1 MSLPLKIAWRYLV
14 SKKGHQAVNII
25 SIVAVCGVV
34 VATAA
39 LICVLS
45 VFNGFRGLIMGKLAM
60 LDPQVAI
67 TATMGKTINDA
78 DSVIDVVNNIPGVE
92 RAVPVILDQA
102 LAIYAQYQMPVRLKG
117 VPDNYNT
124 MNDIDS
130 VIVDGEW
137 KLRDQVSRYIIV
149 GAGPAVRLMVRP
161 ESLGMVYLYA
171 PQRQGHVNIANPMG
185 AFRQDSLFVSGIFQ
199 LQQNS
204 YDADL
209 IYVPLDVAQ
218 ELFDYETEATQ
229 IEVKLDSGANEQQV
243 MHAIGNILGS
253 SYQVQNR
260 LMQQREAYRLV
271 NIEKWMAFLLLAFI
285 LVIATF
291 NVISTLSLLIIE
303 KDDSIAT
310 LRALGANDRQISR
323 IFVLQGWLITLAG
336 AITGVII
343 GLILCLCQQQF
354 GWLRLSGDPANMII
368 NAYPVEVQW
377 TDVIITLALVAAV
390 GLLTSM
396 VTALIMR
403 RRLKSEELEVRS

>member
-78 DSVIDVVNNIPGVE
+78 DSVIDVVNGIPGVE
-92 RAVPVILDQA
+92 RAVPVIEDQA
-102 LAIYAQYQMPVRLKG
+102 LAIYAQLQTPVRLKG
-117 VPDNYNT
+117 VPDDYNT
-124 MNDIDS
+124 MNGMDS
-130 VIVDGEW
+130 VIVDGVW
-137 KLRDQVSRYIIV
+137 KLRDQVSRYAVV
-149 GAGPAVRLMVRP
+149 GAGPAIKLCVRP
-161 ESLGMVYLYA
+161 DFFGMIRLYA
-171 PQRQGHVNIANPMG
+171 PKRQGRVKIANPMG
-185 AFRQDSLFVSGIFQ
+185 AFRSDSLFTSGIFQ

-209 IYVPLDVAQ
+209 IFVPLEVARQ
-218 ELFDYETEATQ
+218 LFDYETEATQ
-229 IEVKLDSGANEQQV
+229 IEVLLSPGASENQV
-243 MHAIGNILGS
+243 MQGIAGTLGDG
-253 SYQVQNR
+253 YQVKDR

-271 NIEKWMAFLLLAFI
+271 NVEKWMAFLLLAFI

-310 LRALGANDRQISR
+310 LRALGAHDRQISR
-323 IFVLQGWLITLAG
+323 IFDLQGWLITLAG
-336 AITGVII
+336 AVTGVVI

-368 NAYPVEVQW
+368 SAYPVEVQW
-377 TDVIITLALVAAV
+377 QDVVITLALVAAV

-396 VTALIMR
+396 VTAVIMR
-403 RRLKSEELEVRS
+403 RRLRG

>member
-45 VFNGFRGLIMGKLAM
+45 VFNGFKGLIMGRLAL
-60 LDPQVAI
+60 LDPEVAI
-67 TATMGKTINDA
+67 TATLGKTIHDA
-78 DSVIDVVNNIPGVE
+78 DSVINAVGTLPGVE
-92 RAVPVILDQA
+92 RAVPVVIDQA
-102 LAIYAQYQMPVRLKG
+102 LAMYAQYQMPVRLKG
-117 VPDNYNT
+117 VPDDYNR
-124 MNDIDS
+124 MNGMDS

-137 KLRDQVSRYIIV
+137 KLRDQVSKYAV
-149 GAGPAVRLMVRP
+149 AGAGPAVRLCVRP
-161 ESLGMVYLYA
+161 EFLGMVRLYA
-171 PQRQGHVNIANPMG
+171 PQRQGRVNIANPMG
-185 AFRQDSLFVSGIFQ
+185 AFRQDSLFVSGVFQ

-209 IYVPLDVAQ
+209 IYVPLDMAR

-229 IEVKLDSGANEQQV
+229 IELKLMPGANEQQV
-243 MHAIGNILGS
+243 MQLISHVLGKG
-253 SYQVQNR
+253 YQVKNR
-260 LMQQREAYRLV
+260 LMQQSEAYRLV

-285 LVIATF
+285 LIIATF

-310 LRALGANDRQISR
+310 MRALGANDRQISR

-336 AITGVII
+336 AVTGIVI

-354 GWLRLSGDPANMII
+354 GLLRLSGDPANMII
-368 NAYPVEVQW
+368 SAYPVVVEW
-377 TDVIITLALVAAV
+377 TDVLVTLALVAAV

-403 RRLKSEELEVRS
+403 RRLKN

>member
-1 MSLPLKIAWRYLV
+1 MSLPLKIACRYLV

-25 SIVAVCGVV
+25 SIVAVGGVV

-60 LDPQVAI
+60 LDPQIAI
-67 TATMGKTINDA
+67 TATLGKTINDA
-78 DSVIDVVNNIPGVE
+78 DSVIEVVSALPGVD
-92 RAVPVILDQA
+92 RAVPVIEDQA
-102 LAIYAQYQMPVRLKG
+102 LAIYAQLQMPVRLKG
-117 VPDNYNT
+117 VPDDYNT
-124 MNDIDS
+124 MNLMDS
-130 VIVDGEW
+130 VIVDGSW
-137 KLRDQVSRYIIV
+137 KLRDQVSRYAV
-149 GAGPAVRLMVRP
+149 AGAGPAVRLMVRP
-161 ESLGMVYLYA
+161 DFLGMVRLYA
-171 PQRQGHVNIANPMG
+171 PQRQGRVNIANPMG

-209 IYVPLDVAQ
+209 IYVPLEMAR

-229 IEVKLDSGANEQQV
+229 VEVKLAPGANEQGA
-243 MHAIGNILGS
+243 MSAISQALGNG
-253 SYQVQNR
+253 YQVKNR

-323 IFVLQGWLITLAG
+323 IFVLQGWLITLVG
-336 AITGVII
+336 AMTGVVI
-343 GLILCLCQQQF
+343 GLLLCLGQQRF

-377 TDVIITLALVAAV
+377 TDVLITFALVAAV

-403 RRLKSEELEVRS
+403 RRLTTKD

>member
-60 LDPQVAI
+60 LDPQVAV
-67 TATMGKTINDA
+67 TATLGKTVNDA
-78 DSVIDVVNNIPGVE
+78 DSVIQVIQAIPGVE
-92 RAVPVILDQA
+92 RVMPVVEDQA
-102 LAIYAQYQMPVRLKG
+102 LAIYGEMQMPVRLKG
-117 VPDNYNT
+117 VPDDYNT

-130 VIVDGEW
+130 VIVDGTW
-137 KLRDQVSRYIIV
+137 MLRDQVSHFAV
-149 GAGPAVRLMVRP
+149 AGAGPAVRLMVRP
-161 ESLGMVYLYA
+161 EFMGMVRLYA
-171 PQRQGHVNIANPMG
+171 PQRQGRVNMANPMG
-185 AFRQDSLFVSGIFQ
+185 AFRQDSVFVAGIFQ

-209 IYVPLDVAQ
+209 IFVPLDMARQ
-218 ELFDYETEATQ
+218 LFDYETEATQ
-229 IEVKLDSGANEQQV
+229 IEVKLAPGASEQQV
-243 MHAIGNILGS
+243 MDAIGRALGN
-253 SYQVQNR
+253 SYQVKNR

-336 AITGVII
+336 AVTGVVI
-343 GLILCLCQQQF
+343 GLVLCLCQQQF

-368 NAYPVEVQW
+368 SAYPVEVQW
-377 TDVIITLALVAAV
+377 TDVIVTLALVAAV

-403 RRLKSEELEVRS
+403 RRLKSTETRN

>member
-45 VFNGFRGLIMGKLAM
+45 VFNGFRGLIMGRLAM

-67 TATMGKTINDA
+67 TATVGKTINDA
-78 DSVIDVVNNIPGVE
+78 DSVIGAVAAIPGVE
-92 RAVPVILDQA
+92 RAIPVIEDQA
-102 LAIYAQYQMPVRLKG
+102 LAMYAQFQMPVRLKG
-117 VPDNYNT
+117 VPDDYNT
-124 MNDIDS
+124 MNDMDS

-137 KLRDQVSRYIIV
+137 KLRDQVSRFAV
-149 GAGPAVRLMVRP
+149 AGAGPAIRLCVRPDFIGMVR
-161 ESLGMVYLYA
+161 LYA
-171 PQRQGHVNIANPMG
+171 PQRQGRVNIANPMG
-185 AFRQDSLFVSGIFQ
+185 AFRQDSVFVSGIFQ

-204 YDADL
+204 YDTDL
-209 IYVPLDVAQ
+209 IYVPLDMARD
-218 ELFDYETEATQ
+218 LFDYETEATQ
-229 IEVKLDSGANEQQV
+229 VEVKLAPGASEGQV
-243 MHAIGNILGS
+243 MAAIARALGS
-253 SYQVQNR
+253 GYQVENR

-303 KDDSIAT
+303 KDSSIAT
-310 LRALGANDRQISR
+310 LRALGANDSQISR

-336 AITGVII
+336 AITGVAI

-354 GWLRLSGDPANMII
+354 GWLRLSGDPASMII
-368 NAYPVEVQW
+368 SAYPVEVQW
-377 TDVIITLALVAAV
+377 PDVIITFALVAAV
-390 GLLTSM
+390 GLLTSI

-403 RRLKSEELEVRS
+403 RRLTANSNN

>member
-1 MSLPLKIAWRYLV
+1 MSLPLKIACRYLV

-25 SIVAVCGVV
+25 SIVAVGGVV

-60 LDPQVAI
+60 LDPQIAI
-67 TATMGKTINDA
+67 TATLGKTINDA
-78 DSVIDVVNNIPGVE
+78 DSVIEVVSALPGVE
-92 RAVPVILDQA
+92 RAVPVIEDQA
-102 LAIYAQYQMPVRLKG
+102 LAIYAQLQMPVRLKG
-117 VPDNYNT
+117 VPDDYNT
-124 MNDIDS
+124 MNLMDS
-130 VIVDGEW
+130 VIVDGSW
-137 KLRDQVSRYIIV
+137 KLRDQVSRYAV
-149 GAGPAVRLMVRP
+149 AGAGPAVRLMVRP
-161 ESLGMVYLYA
+161 DFLGMVRLYA
-171 PQRQGHVNIANPMG
+171 PQRQGRVNIANPMG

-209 IYVPLDVAQ
+209 IYVPLEMAR

-229 IEVKLDSGANEQQV
+229 VEVKLAPGANEQGA
-243 MHAIGNILGS
+243 MSAISQALGNG
-253 SYQVQNR
+253 YQVKNR

-323 IFVLQGWLITLAG
+323 IFVLQGWLITLVG
-336 AITGVII
+336 AMTGVVI
-343 GLILCLCQQQF
+343 GLLLCLGQQRY

-377 TDVIITLALVAAV
+377 TDVLITFALVAAV

-403 RRLKSEELEVRS
+403 RRLTTKN

>member
-1 MSLPLKIAWRYLV
+1 MSLPLKIACRYLV

-25 SIVAVCGVV
+25 SIVAVGGVV

-60 LDPQVAI
+60 LDPQIAI
-67 TATMGKTINDA
+67 TATLGKTINDA
-78 DSVIDVVNNIPGVE
+78 DSVIEVVSALPGVE
-92 RAVPVILDQA
+92 RAVPVIEDQA
-102 LAIYAQYQMPVRLKG
+102 LAIYAQLQMPVRLKG
-117 VPDNYNT
+117 VPDDYNT
-124 MNDIDS
+124 MNLMDS
-130 VIVDGEW
+130 VIVDGSW
-137 KLRDQVSRYIIV
+137 KLRDQVSRYAV
-149 GAGPAVRLMVRP
+149 AGAGPAVRLMVRP
-161 ESLGMVYLYA
+161 DFLGMVRLYA
-171 PQRQGHVNIANPMG
+171 PQRQGRVNIANPMG

-209 IYVPLDVAQ
+209 IYVPLEMAR

-229 IEVKLDSGANEQQV
+229 VEVKLAPGANEQEA
-243 MHAIGNILGS
+243 MSAISQALGN
-253 SYQVQNR
+253 SYQVKNR

-323 IFVLQGWLITLAG
+323 IFVLQGWLITLVG
-336 AITGVII
+336 AMTGVVI
-343 GLILCLCQQQF
+343 GLLLCLGQQRF

-377 TDVIITLALVAAV
+377 TDVLITFALVAAV

-403 RRLKSEELEVRS
+403 RRLTTKN

>member
-1 MSLPLKIAWRYLV
+1 MSLPLRIAWRYLM
-14 SKKGHQAVNII
+14 SKKGHQAVNVI
-25 SIVAVCGVV
+25 SIVAVCGIV

-60 LDPQVAI
+60 LDPEVAI
-67 TATMGKTINDA
+67 TATMGKTINNA
-78 DSVIDVVNNIPGVE
+78 DSIIDAVSGIPGVE
-92 RAVPVILDQA
+92 RAVPVIEDQA
-102 LAIYAQYQMPVRLKG
+102 LAMYAQLQMPVRLKG
-117 VPDNYNT
+117 VPDDYNT
-124 MNDIDS
+124 MNQMDS
-130 VIVDGEW
+130 VIVDGQW
-137 KLRDQVSRYIIV
+137 KLRDQVSRYAV
-149 GAGPAVRLMVRP
+149 AGAGPAVRLCVRPDFIGMVR
-161 ESLGMVYLYA
+161 LYA

-209 IYVPLDVAQ
+209 IYVPLDMARD
-218 ELFDYETEATQ
+218 LFDYETEATQ
-229 IEVKLDSGANEQQV
+229 VEVKLAAGANEQQA
-243 MHAIGNILGS
+243 MRAITQALGDG
-253 SYQVQNR
+253 YLVKNR
-260 LMQQREAYRLV
+260 LMQQSEAYRLV

-285 LVIATF
+285 LIIATF

-323 IFVLQGWLITLAG
+323 IFVLQGWLITLVG
-336 AITGVII
+336 AITGVVI

-354 GWLRLSGDPANMII
+354 GWLHLSGDPANMII
-368 NAYPVEVQW
+368 DAYPVEVQW
-377 TDVIITLALVAAV
+377 TDVLVTLALVAAV

-403 RRLKSEELEVRS
+403 RRLRNRESKNN

>member
-25 SIVAVCGVV
+25 SIIAVCGIV

-45 VFNGFRGLIMGKLAM
+45 VFNGFRGLIMGRLAL
-60 LDPQVAI
+60 LDPQVAV
-67 TATMGKTINDA
+67 TATFGKTINDA
-78 DSVIDVVNNIPGVE
+78 DSVINVVSIVPGVE
-92 RAVPVILDQA
+92 RAIPVIEDQA
-102 LAIYAQYQMPVRLKG
+102 LAIYAQMQMPVRLKG
-117 VPDNYNT
+117 VPDDYNT
-124 MNDIDS
+124 MNGMDS

-137 KLRDQVSRYIIV
+137 KLRDPVARYAV
-149 GAGPAVRLMVRP
+149 AGAGPAVRLMVRP
-161 ESLGMVYLYA
+161 EFIGMLHLYA

-185 AFRQDSLFVSGIFQ
+185 AFRQDSVFVSGIFQ
-199 LQQNS
+199 LEQNS

-209 IYVPLDVAQ
+209 IYVPLDMAR
-218 ELFDYETEATQ
+218 ELFDYESEATQ
-229 IEVKLDSGANEQQV
+229 IEVKLAPGASERTV
-243 MHAIGNILGS
+243 MDGISQALGNG
-253 SYQVQNR
+253 YQVKNR

-285 LVIATF
+285 LIIATF

-323 IFVLQGWLITLAG
+323 IFVLQGWLITLVG
-336 AITGVII
+336 AVTGVAI
-343 GLILCLCQQQF
+343 GLVLCLFQQHF

-368 NAYPVEVQW
+368 SAYPVEVQW
-377 TDVIITLALVAAV
+377 MDVLITLALVAAV

-403 RRLKSEELEVRS
+403 RRLNFNSKH

>member
-60 LDPQVAI
+60 LDPQVAV
-67 TATMGKTINDA
+67 TATLGKTVNDA
-78 DSVIDVVNNIPGVE
+78 DSVIQVIQAIPGVD
-92 RAVPVILDQA
+92 RVMPVVEDQA
-102 LAIYAQYQMPVRLKG
+102 LAIYGEMQMPVRLKG
-117 VPDNYNT
+117 VPDDYNT

-130 VIVDGEW
+130 VIVDGTW
-137 KLRDQVSRYIIV
+137 MLRDQVSHFAV
-149 GAGPAVRLMVRP
+149 AGAGPAVRLMVRP
-161 ESLGMVYLYA
+161 EFMGMVRLYA
-171 PQRQGHVNIANPMG
+171 PQRQGRVNMANPMG
-185 AFRQDSLFVSGIFQ
+185 AFRQDSVFVAGIFQ

-209 IYVPLDVAQ
+209 IFVPLDMARQ
-218 ELFDYETEATQ
+218 LFDYETEATQ
-229 IEVKLDSGANEQQV
+229 IEVKLAPGASEQQV
-243 MHAIGNILGS
+243 MDAISRALGN
-253 SYQVQNR
+253 SYQVKNR

-303 KDDSIAT
+303 KDDNIAT

-336 AITGVII
+336 AVTGVVI
-343 GLILCLCQQQF
+343 GLVLCLCQQQF

-368 NAYPVEVQW
+368 SAYPVEVQW
-377 TDVIITLALVAAV
+377 TDVIVTLALVAAV

-403 RRLKSEELEVRS
+403 RRLKSTATRN

>member
-1 MSLPLKIAWRYLV
+1 MSLPLKIACRYLV

-45 VFNGFRGLIMGKLAM
+45 VFNGFRGLIMGRLAM
-60 LDPQVAI
+60 LDPQIAV
-67 TATMGKTINDA
+67 TATVGKAINDA
-78 DSVIDVVNNIPGVE
+78 DSVIDVVTAVPSVE
-92 RAVPVILDQA
+92 RAVPVIEDQA
-102 LAIYAQYQMPVRLKG
+102 LAIYAQLQMPVRLKG
-117 VPDNYNT
+117 VPDDYNT
-124 MNDIDS
+124 MNDMDS
-130 VIVDGEW
+130 VIVDGTW
-137 KLRDQVSRYIIV
+137 KLRDQVSRFAV
-149 GAGPAVRLMVRP
+149 AGAGPAVRLMVRP
-161 ESLGMVYLYA
+161 DFLGMVRLYA
-171 PQRQGHVNIANPMG
+171 PQRKGRVNIANPMG

-209 IYVPLDVAQ
+209 IYVPLDMAR

-229 IEVKLDSGANEQQV
+229 VEIKLAKGADEQQV
-243 MHAIGNILGS
+243 MHGISAALGQ
-253 SYQVQNR
+253 SYQVKNR

-285 LVIATF
+285 LIIATF

-336 AITGVII
+336 AITGVMI
-343 GLILCLCQQQF
+343 GLVLCLCQQQF
-354 GWLRLSGDPANMII
+354 GWLRLSGDPANMIVS
-368 NAYPVEVQW
+368 AYPVEVQW
-377 TDVIITLALVAAV
+377 TDVLVTLGLVAAV
-390 GLLTSM
+390 GLLTSA

-403 RRLKSEELEVRS
+403 RRLTRKTTTKN

>member
-34 VATAA
+34 VSTAA

-67 TATMGKTINDA
+67 TATMGKTVNDA
-78 DSVIDVVNNIPGVE
+78 DSVIDVVMAVPGVE
-92 RAVPVILDQA
+92 RAVPVIEDQA
-102 LAIYAQYQMPVRLKG
+102 LAIYAQMQMPVRLKG
-117 VPDNYNT
+117 VPDDYNR
-124 MNDIDS
+124 MNEMDS
-130 VIVDGEW
+130 VIVDGVW
-137 KLRDQVSRYIIV
+137 KLRDEVSRYAV
-149 GAGPAVRLMVRP
+149 AGAGPAMRLYVRP
-161 ESLGMVYLYA
+161 DFLGMVSLYA
-171 PQRQGHVNIANPMG
+171 PQRRGKVNVANPMG

-209 IYVPLDVAQ
+209 IYVPLDVARD
-218 ELFDYETEATQ
+218 LFDYETEATQ
-229 IEVKLDSGANEQQV
+229 IEVKLAPDASEQRV
-243 MHAIGNILGS
+243 MDGIADALGS
-253 SYQVQNR
+253 GYQVKNR
-260 LMQQREAYRLV
+260 LMQQLEAYRLV

-310 LRALGANDRQISR
+310 LRALGAADRQISR

-336 AITGVII
+336 AVTGVVI
-343 GLILCLCQQQF
+343 GLVLCLCQQQF
-354 GWLRLSGDPANMII
+354 GLLRLSGDPANMII
-368 NAYPVEVQW
+368 SAYPVEVHW
-377 TDVIITLALVAAV
+377 GDVLVTLALVAAV

-403 RRLKSEELEVRS
+403 RRLTSTNR

>member
-1 MSLPLKIAWRYLV
+1 MSLPLKIACRYLV

-25 SIVAVCGVV
+25 SIIAVCGVV
-34 VATAA
+34 VSTAA

-67 TATMGKTINDA
+67 TATLGKTINDA
-78 DSVIDVVNNIPGVE
+78 DSVIDVVSHIQGVE
-92 RAVPVILDQA
+92 RAVPVIEDQA
-102 LAIYAQYQMPVRLKG
+102 LAVYDQLQMPVRLKG
-117 VPDNYNT
+117 VPDDYNT
-124 MNDIDS
+124 TNAMDS
-130 VIVDGEW
+130 VIVDGKW
-137 KLRDQVSRYIIV
+137 KLRDQVSQFAVV
-149 GAGPAVRLMVRP
+149 GAGPAVRLCVRP
-161 ESLGMVYLYA
+161 EFLGMVHLYA
-171 PQRQGHVNIANPMG
+171 PQRQGRVNIANPMG

-209 IYVPLDVAQ
+209 IYVPLDMAQ
-218 ELFDYETEATQ
+218 TLFDYDTQATQ
-229 IEVKLDSGANEQQV
+229 IEVKLAPGASESEVMRDISGA
-243 MHAIGNILGS
+243 LGS
-253 SYQVQNR
+253 AYQVKNR
-260 LMQQREAYRLV
+260 LMQQSEAYRLV

-310 LRALGANDRQISR
+310 LRALGAHDRQISR
-323 IFVLQGWLITLAG
+323 IFVLQGWLITLVG
-336 AITGVII
+336 AVTGVVI
-343 GLILCLCQQQF
+343 GLVLCLCQYHF
-354 GWLRLSGDPANMII
+354 GWLRLSGDPANMIVS
-368 NAYPVEVQW
+368 AYPVEVQW
-377 TDVIITLALVAAV
+377 TDVLVTLALVAVV

-403 RRLKSEELEVRS
+403 HRLQSNSKQNN

>member
-14 SKKGHQAVNII
+14 AKKGHQAVNII

-45 VFNGFRGLIMGKLAM
+45 VFNGFRGLIMGRLAM
-60 LDPQVAI
+60 LDPQIAI
-67 TATMGKTINDA
+67 TATVGKTVDDA
-78 DSVIDVVNNIPGVE
+78 DSIISAVEDLPGVE
-92 RAVPVILDQA
+92 RAVPVIEDQA
-102 LAIYAQYQMPVRLKG
+102 LAIYAQLQMPVRLKG
-117 VPDNYNT
+117 VPDDYNT
-124 MNDIDS
+124 MNDMDS

-137 KLRDQVSRYIIV
+137 KLRDQVSRYAV
-149 GAGPAVRLMVRP
+149 AGAGPAIRLMVRP
-161 ESLGMVYLYA
+161 DFLGMVRLYA
-171 PQRQGHVNIANPMG
+171 PQRQGRVNIANPMG

-209 IYVPLDVAQ
+209 IYVPLEMAR
-218 ELFDYETEATQ
+218 ELFDYDTQATQ
-229 IEVKLDSGANEQQV
+229 IEVKLSPGTSESQV
-243 MHAIGNILGS
+243 MKAIGQALGS
-253 SYQVQNR
+253 GYQVKNR

-285 LVIATF
+285 LIIATF

-303 KDDSIAT
+303 KDSSIAT
-310 LRALGANDRQISR
+310 LRALGANDSQISR
-323 IFVLQGWLITLAG
+323 IFVLQGWLITLVG
-336 AITGVII
+336 AITGVIA

-368 NAYPVEVQW
+368 SAYPVQVQG
-377 TDVIITLALVAAV
+377 TDVLITLALVAAV

-403 RRLKSEELEVRS
+403 HRLTTN

>member
-45 VFNGFRGLIMGKLAM
+45 VFNGFRGLIMGRLAM

-67 TATMGKTINDA
+67 TATTGKAINDA
-78 DSVIDVVNNIPGVE
+78 DSVIDLVSAMPGVE
-92 RAVPVILDQA
+92 RAIPVVEDQA
-102 LAIYAQYQMPVRLKG
+102 LAIYAQMQMPVRLKG
-117 VPDNYNT
+117 VPDDYNT
-124 MNDIDS
+124 MNGMDS
-130 VIVDGEW
+130 IIVDGEW
-137 KLRDQVSRYIIV
+137 KLRDEVSRYAV
-149 GAGPAVRLMVRP
+149 AGAGPAVRLMVRP
-161 ESLGMVYLYA
+161 ESLGMVRLYA
-171 PQRQGHVNIANPMG
+171 PQRQGRVNLANPMG
-185 AFRQDSLFVSGIFQ
+185 AFRQDSVFVSGVFQ

-209 IYVPLDVAQ
+209 IYVPLEMAMN
-218 ELFDYETEATQ
+218 LFDYETEATQ
-229 IEVKLDSGANEQQV
+229 IELRLAPGANERQV
-243 MHAIGNILGS
+243 MRSISQALGDG
-253 SYQVQNR
+253 YQVKNR

-271 NIEKWMAFLLLAFI
+271 NMEKWMAFLLLAFI

-310 LRALGANDRQISR
+310 LRALGAHDRQISR
-323 IFVLQGWLITLAG
+323 IFVLQGWLITLVG
-336 AITGVII
+336 AVTGVVI

-354 GWLRLSGDPANMII
+354 GWLHLSGDPANMII
-368 NAYPVEVQW
+368 SAYPVEVQCL
-377 TDVIITLALVAAV
+377 DVIITLALVAAV

-403 RRLKSEELEVRS
+403 RRLKG

>member
-14 SKKGHQAVNII
+14 AKKGHQAVNII

-45 VFNGFRGLIMGKLAM
+45 VFNGFRGLIMGRLAM
-60 LDPQVAI
+60 LDPQIAI
-67 TATMGKTINDA
+67 TATVGKTVDDV
-78 DSVIDVVNNIPGVE
+78 DSIISAVEDLTGVE
-92 RAVPVILDQA
+92 RAVPVIEDQA
-102 LAIYAQYQMPVRLKG
+102 LAIYAQLQMPVRLKG
-117 VPDNYNT
+117 VPDDYNT
-124 MNDIDS
+124 MNDMDS

-137 KLRDQVSRYIIV
+137 KLRDQVSRYAV
-149 GAGPAVRLMVRP
+149 AGAGPAIRLMVRP
-161 ESLGMVYLYA
+161 DFLGMVRLYA
-171 PQRQGHVNIANPMG
+171 PQRQGRVNIANPMG

-209 IYVPLDVAQ
+209 IYVPLEMARG
-218 ELFDYETEATQ
+218 LFDYDTQATQ
-229 IEVKLDSGANEQQV
+229 IEVKLSPGTSESQV
-243 MHAIGNILGS
+243 MKAIGQALGS
-253 SYQVQNR
+253 GYQVKNR

-285 LVIATF
+285 LIIATF

-303 KDDSIAT
+303 KDSSIAT
-310 LRALGANDRQISR
+310 LRALGANDSQISR
-323 IFVLQGWLITLAG
+323 IFVLQGWLITLVG
-336 AITGVII
+336 AITGVIA

-368 NAYPVEVQW
+368 SAYPVQVQG
-377 TDVIITLALVAAV
+377 TDVLITLALVAAV

-403 RRLKSEELEVRS
+403 HRLTANQ

>member
-45 VFNGFRGLIMGKLAM
+45 VFNGFKGLIMGRLAL
-60 LDPQVAI
+60 LDPEIAI
-67 TATMGKTINDA
+67 TATLGKTINDA
-78 DSVIDVVNNIPGVE
+78 DSVINAVGTLPGVE
-92 RAVPVILDQA
+92 RAVPVVIDQA
-102 LAIYAQYQMPVRLKG
+102 LAMYAQYQMPVRLKG
-117 VPDNYNT
+117 VPDDYNR
-124 MNDIDS
+124 MNGMDS

-137 KLRDQVSRYIIV
+137 KLRDQVSKYAV
-149 GAGPAVRLMVRP
+149 AGAGPAVRLCVRP
-161 ESLGMVYLYA
+161 EFMGMVRLYA
-171 PQRQGHVNIANPMG
+171 PQRQGRVNIANPMG
-185 AFRQDSLFVSGIFQ
+185 AFRQDSLFVSGVFQ

-209 IYVPLDVAQ
+209 IYVPLDMAR

-229 IEVKLDSGANEQQV
+229 IELKLMPGANEQQV
-243 MHAIGNILGS
+243 MQLISHVLGKG
-253 SYQVQNR
+253 YQVKNR
-260 LMQQREAYRLV
+260 LMQQSEAYRLV

-285 LVIATF
+285 LIIATF

-310 LRALGANDRQISR
+310 MRALGANDRQISR

-336 AITGVII
+336 AVTGIVI

-354 GWLRLSGDPANMII
+354 GLLRLSGDPANMII
-368 NAYPVEVQW
+368 SAYPVVVEW
-377 TDVIITLALVAAV
+377 TDILVTLALVAAV

-403 RRLKSEELEVRS
+403 RRLKN

>member
-67 TATMGKTINDA
+67 TATTGKTINNA
-78 DSVIDVVNNIPGVE
+78 DSVIDVVSTMPGVE
-92 RAVPVILDQA
+92 RAVPVVEDQA
-102 LAIYAQYQMPVRLKG
+102 LAIYAQMQMPVRLKG
-117 VPDNYNT
+117 VPDDYNT
-124 MNDIDS
+124 MNGMDS
-130 VIVDGEW
+130 IIVDGEW
-137 KLRDQVSRYIIV
+137 KLRDQVSRFAV
-149 GAGPAVRLMVRP
+149 AGAGPAVRLMVRP
-161 ESLGMVYLYA
+161 ESLGMVRLYA
-171 PQRQGHVNIANPMG
+171 PQRQGRVNLANPMG
-185 AFRQDSLFVSGIFQ
+185 AFRQDSVFVSGVFQ

-209 IYVPLDVAQ
+209 IFVPLEMAMN
-218 ELFDYETEATQ
+218 LFDYETEATQ
-229 IEVKLDSGANEQQV
+229 IEVRLAPGASEQQV
-243 MHAIGNILGS
+243 MRGIAQALGDG
-253 SYQVQNR
+253 YQVKNR

-310 LRALGANDRQISR
+310 LRALGAHDRQISR
-323 IFVLQGWLITLAG
+323 IFVLQGWLITLVG
-336 AITGVII
+336 AVTGVVI

-354 GWLRLSGDPANMII
+354 GWLHLSGDPANMII
-368 NAYPVEVQW
+368 SAYPVEVQW
-377 TDVIITLALVAAV
+377 LDVVITLALVAAV

-403 RRLKSEELEVRS
+403 RRLTSKQTTND

>member
-1 MSLPLKIAWRYLV
+1 MNLPLKIAWRYLV

-67 TATMGKTINDA
+67 TATVGKTINDA
-78 DSVIDVVNNIPGVE
+78 DSVIDAISGIPGVE
-92 RAVPVILDQA
+92 RAIPVVEDQA
-102 LAIYAQYQMPVRLKG
+102 LAIYAQMQMPVRLKG
-117 VPDNYNT
+117 VPDDYNT
-124 MNDIDS
+124 MNDMDS

-137 KLRDQVSRYIIV
+137 KLRDQVSQFGV
-149 GAGPAVRLMVRP
+149 FGAGPAVRLMVRP
-161 ESLGMVYLYA
+161 DFMGMVNLYA
-171 PQRQGHVNIANPMG
+171 PQRQGSVNLANPMG

-209 IYVPLDVAQ
+209 IYVPLDMARR
-218 ELFDYETEATQ
+218 LFDYESEATQ
-229 IEVKLDSGANEQQV
+229 IEVKLAPNAHEQQV
-243 MHAIGNILGS
+243 MNGIGSILGS
-253 SYQVQNR
+253 GYQVKNR

-303 KDDSIAT
+303 KDESIAT
-310 LRALGANDRQISR
+310 LRALGANDSQISR
-323 IFVLQGWLITLAG
+323 IFVLQGWLITLVG
-336 AITGVII
+336 AITGVAI
-343 GLILCLCQQQF
+343 GLILCLCQQRF

-368 NAYPVEVQW
+368 SAYPVEVQW
-377 TDVIITLALVAAV
+377 MDVAITLALVAAV

-403 RRLKSEELEVRS
+403 RRLKSQESGARG

>member
-14 SKKGHQAVNII
+14 AKKGHQAVNII

-45 VFNGFRGLIMGKLAM
+45 VFNGFRGLIMGRLAM
-60 LDPQVAI
+60 LDPQIAI
-67 TATMGKTINDA
+67 TATVGKTVDDA
-78 DSVIDVVNNIPGVE
+78 DSIISAVEDLPGVE
-92 RAVPVILDQA
+92 RAVPVIEDQA
-102 LAIYAQYQMPVRLKG
+102 LAIYAQLQMPVRLKG
-117 VPDNYNT
+117 VPDDYNT
-124 MNDIDS
+124 MNDMDS

-137 KLRDQVSRYIIV
+137 KLRDQVSRYAV
-149 GAGPAVRLMVRP
+149 AGAGPAIRLMVRP
-161 ESLGMVYLYA
+161 DFLGMVRLYA
-171 PQRQGHVNIANPMG
+171 PQRQGRVNIANPMG

-209 IYVPLDVAQ
+209 IYVPLEMARG
-218 ELFDYETEATQ
+218 LFDYDTQATQ
-229 IEVKLDSGANEQQV
+229 IEVKLSPGTSESQV
-243 MHAIGNILGS
+243 MKAIGQALGS
-253 SYQVQNR
+253 GYQVKNR

-285 LVIATF
+285 LIIATF

-303 KDDSIAT
+303 KDSSIAT
-310 LRALGANDRQISR
+310 LRALGANDSQISR
-323 IFVLQGWLITLAG
+323 IFVLQGWLITLVG
-336 AITGVII
+336 AITGVIA

-368 NAYPVEVQW
+368 SAYPVQVQG
-377 TDVIITLALVAAV
+377 TDVLITLALVAAV

-403 RRLKSEELEVRS
+403 HRLTTN

>member
-1 MSLPLKIAWRYLV
+1 MSLPLKIAWRYLI

-78 DSVIDVVNNIPGVE
+78 DSVITIVNDIPGVE
-92 RAVPVILDQA
+92 RAVPTIVDQA
-102 LAIYAQYQMPVRLKG
+102 LAMYAQYQMPVRLKG
-117 VPDNYNT
+117 VPDDYNT
-124 MNDIDS
+124 MNDMDS

-137 KLRDQVSRYIIV
+137 KLRDQVSRYIVV

-161 ESLGMVYLYA
+161 EFLGMVNLYA
-171 PQRQGHVNIANPMG
+171 PQRKGNVNIANPMG
-185 AFRQDSLFVSGIFQ
+185 AFRQDSLFVSGVFQ

-209 IYVPLDVAQ
+209 IYVPLDVARD
-218 ELFDYETEATQ
+218 LFDYDTEATQ
-229 IEVKLDSGANEQQV
+229 IEVKLAPGANEQQV
-243 MHAIGNILGS
+243 MKALEKSLGS
-253 SYQVQNR
+253 SYQVKNR
-260 LMQQREAYRLV
+260 LMQQSEAYRLV

-336 AITGVII
+336 AITGVVI
-343 GLILCLCQQQF
+343 GLILCLCQQQS
-354 GWLRLSGDPANMII
+354 GLLRLSGDPANMII
-368 NAYPVEVQW
+368 SAYPVEVQW
-377 TDVIITLALVAAV
+377 TDVLVTLALVAAV

-403 RRLKSEELEVRS
+403 RRLKSTSKL

>member
-1 MSLPLKIAWRYLV
+1 MSLPLKIACRYLV

-25 SIVAVCGVV
+25 SIIAVCGVV
-34 VATAA
+34 VSTAA

-78 DSVIDVVNNIPGVE
+78 DSVIDVVSSIQGVE
-92 RAVPVILDQA
+92 RAVPVIEDQA
-102 LAIYAQYQMPVRLKG
+102 LAVYAQLQMPVRLKG
-117 VPDNYNT
+117 VPDDYNT
-124 MNDIDS
+124 TNGMDS

-137 KLRDQVSRYIIV
+137 KLRDQVSQFAVV
-149 GAGPAVRLMVRP
+149 GAGPAVRLCVRP
-161 ESLGMVYLYA
+161 EFLGMVHLYA

-209 IYVPLDVAQ
+209 IYVPLDMARD
-218 ELFDYETEATQ
+218 LFDYDTQATQ
-229 IEVKLDSGANEQQV
+229 IEVKLAPGASEQQV
-243 MHAIGNILGS
+243 MRDISSALGDRF
-253 SYQVQNR
+253 QVKNR
-260 LMQQREAYRLV
+260 LMQQSEAYRLV

-310 LRALGANDRQISR
+310 LRALGAHDRQISR
-323 IFVLQGWLITLAG
+323 IFVLQGWLITLVG
-336 AITGVII
+336 AVTGVVI
-343 GLILCLCQQQF
+343 GLILCLCQYHF
-354 GWLRLSGDPANMII
+354 GWLRLSGDPANMIVS
-368 NAYPVEVQW
+368 AYPVEVQW
-377 TDVIITLALVAAV
+377 TDVLVTLALVAIV

-403 RRLKSEELEVRS
+403 RRLKSSSKLNN

>member
-1 MSLPLKIAWRYLV
+1 MTLPLKIAWRYLV

-34 VATAA
+34 VSTAA

-45 VFNGFRGLIMGKLAM
+45 VFNGFRGLIMGRLAM
-60 LDPQVAI
+60 LDPEIAI
-67 TATMGKTINDA
+67 TATMGKTINDG
-78 DSVIDVVNNIPGVE
+78 DSVIDVVSAIPGVE
-92 RAVPVILDQA
+92 RAVPVVVDQA
-102 LAIYAQYQMPVRLKG
+102 LAIYAQMQMPVRLKG
-117 VPDNYNT
+117 VPDDYDT
-124 MNDIDS
+124 MNDMDS

-137 KLRDQVSRYIIV
+137 KLRDQVSRYALI

-161 ESLGMVYLYA
+161 GFLGMVNLYA
-171 PQRQGHVNIANPMG
+171 PQRQGKVNIANPMG
-185 AFRQDSLFVSGIFQ
+185 AFRHDSLFVSAIFQ

-209 IYVPLDVAQ
+209 IYVPLDMAK

-229 IEVKLDSGANEQQV
+229 IEVKLVPGANEQQV
-243 MHAIGNILGS
+243 MNGISKALGNG
-253 SYQVQNR
+253 YQVKNR

-303 KDDSIAT
+303 KDESIAT

-323 IFVLQGWLITLAG
+323 IFVLQGWLITLVG
-336 AITGVII
+336 AITGVVI

-368 NAYPVEVQW
+368 SAYPVEVQW
-377 TDVIITLALVAAV
+377 TDVFFTLALVAAV

-403 RRLKSEELEVRS
+403 RRLRQ

>member
-14 SKKGHQAVNII
+14 AKKGHQAVNII

-45 VFNGFRGLIMGKLAM
+45 VFNGFRGLIMGRLAM
-60 LDPQVAI
+60 LDPQIAI
-67 TATMGKTINDA
+67 TATVGKTVDDA
-78 DSVIDVVNNIPGVE
+78 DSIISAVEALPGVE
-92 RAVPVILDQA
+92 RAVPVIEDQA
-102 LAIYAQYQMPVRLKG
+102 LAIYAQLQMPVRLKG
-117 VPDNYNT
+117 VPDDYNT
-124 MNDIDS
+124 MNDMDS

-137 KLRDQVSRYIIV
+137 KLRDQVSRYAV
-149 GAGPAVRLMVRP
+149 AGAGPAIRLMVRP
-161 ESLGMVYLYA
+161 DFLGMVRLYA
-171 PQRQGHVNIANPMG
+171 PQRQGRVNIANPMG

-209 IYVPLDVAQ
+209 IYVPLEMARG
-218 ELFDYETEATQ
+218 LFDYDTQATQ
-229 IEVKLDSGANEQQV
+229 IEVKLSPGASESQV
-243 MHAIGNILGS
+243 MKAIGQAIGS
-253 SYQVQNR
+253 GYQVKNR

-285 LVIATF
+285 LIIATF

-303 KDDSIAT
+303 KDSSIAT
-310 LRALGANDRQISR
+310 LRALGANDSQISR
-323 IFVLQGWLITLAG
+323 IFVLQGWLITLVG
-336 AITGVII
+336 AITGVIA

-368 NAYPVEVQW
+368 SAYPVQVQG
-377 TDVIITLALVAAV
+377 TDVLITLALVAAV

-403 RRLKSEELEVRS
+403 HRLTTN

>member
-60 LDPQVAI
+60 LDPQVAV
-67 TATMGKTINDA
+67 TATLGKTVNDA
-78 DSVIDVVNNIPGVE
+78 DSVIQVIQAIPGVD
-92 RAVPVILDQA
+92 RVMPVVEDQA
-102 LAIYAQYQMPVRLKG
+102 LAIYGEMQMPVRLKG
-117 VPDNYNT
+117 VPDDYNT
-124 MNDIDS
+124 MNDMDS
-130 VIVDGEW
+130 VIVDGTW
-137 KLRDQVSRYIIV
+137 MLRDQVSHFAV
-149 GAGPAVRLMVRP
+149 AGAGPAVRLMVRP
-161 ESLGMVYLYA
+161 EFMGMVRLYA
-171 PQRQGHVNIANPMG
+171 PRRQGRVNMANPMG
-185 AFRQDSLFVSGIFQ
+185 AFRQDSVFVAGIFQ

-209 IYVPLDVAQ
+209 IFVPLDMARQ
-218 ELFDYETEATQ
+218 LFDYETEATQ
-229 IEVKLDSGANEQQV
+229 IEVKLAPGASEQQV
-243 MHAIGNILGS
+243 MDAISRALGN
-253 SYQVQNR
+253 SYQVKNR

-336 AITGVII
+336 AVTGVVI
-343 GLILCLCQQQF
+343 GLVLCLCQQQF

-368 NAYPVEVQW
+368 SAYPVEVQW
-377 TDVIITLALVAAV
+377 TDVIVTLALVAAV

-403 RRLKSEELEVRS
+403 RRLKSTETRN

>member
-14 SKKGHQAVNII
+14 SKRGHQAVNII

-60 LDPQVAI
+60 LDPQVAV
-67 TATMGKTINDA
+67 TATLGKTVNDA
-78 DSVIDVVNNIPGVE
+78 DSVIQVIQAIPGVE
-92 RAVPVILDQA
+92 CVMPVVEDQA
-102 LAIYAQYQMPVRLKG
+102 LAIYGEMQMPVRLKG
-117 VPDNYNT
+117 VPDDYNT

-130 VIVDGEW
+130 VIVDGTW
-137 KLRDQVSRYIIV
+137 MLRDQVSHFAV
-149 GAGPAVRLMVRP
+149 AGAGPAVRLMVRP
-161 ESLGMVYLYA
+161 EFMGMVRLYA
-171 PQRQGHVNIANPMG
+171 PQRQGRVNMANPMG
-185 AFRQDSLFVSGIFQ
+185 AFRQDSVFVAGIFQ

-209 IYVPLDVAQ
+209 IFVPLDMARQ
-218 ELFDYETEATQ
+218 LFDYETEATQ
-229 IEVKLDSGANEQQV
+229 IEVKLAPGASEQQV
-243 MHAIGNILGS
+243 MDAISRALGN
-253 SYQVQNR
+253 SYQVKNR

-323 IFVLQGWLITLAG
+323 IFVLQGWLITLIG
-336 AITGVII
+336 AITGVVL

-377 TDVIITLALVAAV
+377 TDVLVTLALVAIV

-403 RRLKSEELEVRS
+403 RRLKSNSKLNN

>member
-67 TATMGKTINDA
+67 TATVGKSINDA
-78 DSVIDVVNNIPGVE
+78 DSVINVVSAIPGVE
-92 RAVPVILDQA
+92 RAIPVVEDQA
-102 LAIYAQYQMPVRLKG
+102 LAIYAQMQMPVRLKG
-117 VPDNYNT
+117 VPDDYNT
-124 MNDIDS
+124 MNDMDS

-137 KLRDQVSRYIIV
+137 KLRDQVSRYAV
-149 GAGPAVRLMVRP
+149 AGAGPAVRLMVRP
-161 ESLGMVYLYA
+161 EFLGMVRLYA
-171 PQRQGHVNIANPMG
+171 PQRQGRVNLANPMG
-185 AFRQDSLFVSGIFQ
+185 AFRQDSVFVSGIFQ

-209 IYVPLDVAQ
+209 IYVPLDMARQ
-218 ELFDYETEATQ
+218 LFDYETEATQ
-229 IEVKLDSGANEQQV
+229 IEVKLTPGADEQQV
-243 MHAIGNILGS
+243 MHGISQALGGS
-253 SYQVQNR
+253 FQVKNR

-310 LRALGANDRQISR
+310 LRALGAHDNVISR
-323 IFVLQGWLITLAG
+323 IFVLQGWLITLMG
-336 AITGVII
+336 AVTGVLI
-343 GLILCLCQQQF
+343 GLALCLCQQQF

-368 NAYPVEVQW
+368 SAYPVEVQW
-377 TDVIITLALVAAV
+377 SDVLITLVLVAAV

-403 RRLKSEELEVRS
+403 RRLSRVRS

>member
-1 MSLPLKIAWRYLV
+1 MRLPLKIAWRYLV

-60 LDPQVAI
+60 LDPEVAI
-67 TATMGKTINDA
+67 TATVGKTVSDA
-78 DSVIDVVNNIPGVE
+78 DSVIDAVTAIPGVE
-92 RAVPVILDQA
+92 RAIPVIEDQA
-102 LAIYAQYQMPVRLKG
+102 LAIYAQMQMPVRLKG
-117 VPDNYNT
+117 VPDDYNT
-124 MNDIDS
+124 MNGMDS

-137 KLRDQVSRYIIV
+137 KLRDQVSRFAV
-149 GAGPAVRLMVRP
+149 AGAGPAVRLMVRP
-161 ESLGMVYLYA
+161 EFVGMVRLYA
-171 PQRQGHVNIANPMG
+171 PQRQGRVNIANPMG
-185 AFRQDSLFVSGIFQ
+185 AFRQDSVFVSGIFQ

-209 IYVPLDVAQ
+209 IFVPLDMAR
-218 ELFDYETEATQ
+218 ELFDYESEATQ
-229 IEVKLDSGANEQQV
+229 IEVKLAAGAREQQV
-243 MHAIGNILGS
+243 MEGISHALGGG
-253 SYQVQNR
+253 YQVKNR

-323 IFVLQGWLITLAG
+323 IFVLQGWLITLVG
-336 AITGVII
+336 AVTGVVI
-343 GLILCLCQQQF
+343 GLVLCLCQQQF

-368 NAYPVEVQW
+368 SAYPVEVQW
-377 TDVIITLALVAAV
+377 TDVLVTLALVAAV

-403 RRLKSEELEVRS
+403 RRLRQ

>member
-1 MSLPLKIAWRYLV
+1 MSLPLKIACRYLV

-45 VFNGFRGLIMGKLAM
+45 VFNGFRGLIMGRLAM
-60 LDPQVAI
+60 LDPQIAV
-67 TATMGKTINDA
+67 TATVGKAINDA
-78 DSVIDVVNNIPGVE
+78 DSVIDVVTAVPGVE
-92 RAVPVILDQA
+92 RAVPVIEDQA
-102 LAIYAQYQMPVRLKG
+102 LAIYAQLQMPVRLKG
-117 VPDNYNT
+117 VPDDYNT
-124 MNDIDS
+124 MNDMDS
-130 VIVDGEW
+130 VIVDGTW
-137 KLRDQVSRYIIV
+137 KLRDQVSRFAV
-149 GAGPAVRLMVRP
+149 AGAGPAVRLMVRP
-161 ESLGMVYLYA
+161 DFLGMVRLYA
-171 PQRQGHVNIANPMG
+171 PQRKGRVNIANPMG

-209 IYVPLDVAQ
+209 IYVPLDMAR

-229 IEVKLDSGANEQQV
+229 VEIKLAKGADEQQV
-243 MHAIGNILGS
+243 MHDIGNALGQ
-253 SYQVQNR
+253 SYQVKNR

-285 LVIATF
+285 LIIATF

-310 LRALGANDRQISR
+310 LRALGANDRQITR

-343 GLILCLCQQQF
+343 GLVLCLCQQQF
-354 GWLRLSGDPANMII
+354 GWLHLSGDPANMIVS
-368 NAYPVEVQW
+368 AYPVEVQW
-377 TDVIITLALVAAV
+377 TDVLVTLGLVAAV
-390 GLLTSM
+390 GLLTSA

-403 RRLKSEELEVRS
+403 RRLTRKTTTKN

>member
-34 VATAA
+34 VSTAA

-67 TATMGKTINDA
+67 TATLGKTINDG
-78 DSVIDVVNNIPGVE
+78 DSVINVVSAVPGVE
-92 RAVPVILDQA
+92 RAIPVIEDQA
-102 LAIYAQYQMPVRLKG
+102 LAVYAQLQMPVRLKG
-117 VPDNYNT
+117 VPDDYNT
-124 MNDIDS
+124 MNDMDS
-130 VIVDGEW
+130 VIIDGMW
-137 KLRDQVSRYIIV
+137 KLRDQVSRYAV
-149 GAGPAVRLMVRP
+149 AGAGPAVRLCVRP
-161 ESLGMVYLYA
+161 EFLGMINLYA
-171 PQRQGHVNIANPMG
+171 PQRQGRVNLANPMG

-209 IYVPLDVAQ
+209 IYVPLDVARS
-218 ELFDYETEATQ
+218 LFDYESEATQ
-229 IEVKLDSGANEQQV
+229 IEVKLAPGADEGQV
-243 MHAIGNILGS
+243 MRSISQALGS
-253 SYQVQNR
+253 GYQVKNR

-303 KDDSIAT
+303 KDESIAT

-323 IFVLQGWLITLAG
+323 IFVLQGWLITLVG
-336 AITGVII
+336 AVTGVVI
-343 GLILCLCQQQF
+343 GLVLCLCQQQY

-377 TDVIITLALVAAV
+377 TDVIVTLALVAAV

-403 RRLKSEELEVRS
+403 RRLTKN

>member
-67 TATMGKTINDA
+67 TATMGKTINNA
-78 DSVIDVVNNIPGVE
+78 DSVIDAVSAIDGVE
-92 RAVPVILDQA
+92 RAVPVVEDQA
-102 LAIYAQYQMPVRLKG
+102 LAMYAQYQMPVRLKG
-117 VPDNYNT
+117 VPDDYNT
-124 MNDIDS
+124 INDMDS
-130 VIVDGEW
+130 VIVDGMW
-137 KLRDQVSRYIIV
+137 KLRDQVSRYAV
-149 GAGPAVRLMVRP
+149 AGAGPAIRLCVRP
-161 ESLGMVYLYA
+161 EFLGMVRLYA

-209 IYVPLDVAQ
+209 IYVPLDMARQ
-218 ELFDYETEATQ
+218 LFDYESEATQ
-229 IEVKLDSGANEQQV
+229 IEVKLATGADERHV
-243 MHAIGNILGS
+243 MRDITHALGDG
-253 SYQVQNR
+253 YQVKNR
-260 LMQQREAYRLV
+260 LMQQQEAYRLV

-310 LRALGANDRQISR
+310 LRALGANDNQISR
-323 IFVLQGWLITLAG
+323 IFVLQGWLITLVG
-336 AITGVII
+336 AFTGVVI

-368 NAYPVEVQW
+368 SAYPVEVQW
-377 TDVIITLALVAAV
+377 MDVIITLALVAAV

-403 RRLKSEELEVRS
+403 RRLTTKN

>member
-45 VFNGFRGLIMGKLAM
+45 VFNGFKGLIMGRLAL
-60 LDPQVAI
+60 LDPEIAI
-67 TATMGKTINDA
+67 TATLGKTINDA
-78 DSVIDVVNNIPGVE
+78 DSVINAVGTLPGVE
-92 RAVPVILDQA
+92 RAVPVVIDQA
-102 LAIYAQYQMPVRLKG
+102 LAMYAQYQMPVRLKG
-117 VPDNYNT
+117 VPDDYNR
-124 MNDIDS
+124 MNGMDS

-137 KLRDQVSRYIIV
+137 KLRDQVSKYAV
-149 GAGPAVRLMVRP
+149 AGAGPAVRLCVRP
-161 ESLGMVYLYA
+161 EFMGMVRLYA
-171 PQRQGHVNIANPMG
+171 PQRQGRVNIANPMG
-185 AFRQDSLFVSGIFQ
+185 AFRQDSLFVSGVFQ

-209 IYVPLDVAQ
+209 IYVPLDMAR

-229 IEVKLDSGANEQQV
+229 IELKLMPGANEQQV
-243 MHAIGNILGS
+243 MQLISHVLGKG
-253 SYQVQNR
+253 YQVKNR

-285 LVIATF
+285 LIIATF

-310 LRALGANDRQISR
+310 MRALGANDRQISR

-336 AITGVII
+336 AVTGIV
-343 GLILCLCQQQF
+343 ILCLCQQQF
-354 GWLRLSGDPANMII
+354 GLLRLSGDPANMII
-368 NAYPVEVQW
+368 SAYPVVVEW
-377 TDVIITLALVAAV
+377 TDILVTLALVAAV

-396 VTALIMR
+396 VTAHIMR
-403 RRLKSEELEVRS
+403 RRLKN